1 MRRNREVVD
10 DVPTHIGFLMT
21 RRQSN
26 SWFSIPNQNPY
37 QTLHFLAG
45 FISDPIGKLKSLANS
60 SELRKTPKTR
70 KSCGE

>member
-1 MRRNREVVD
+1 MRRNREVID
-10 DVPTHIGFLMT
+10 DVPTRRGFLMT

-45 FISDPIGKLKSLANS
+45 FISDPIGQLLANS